1 MAMLR
6 VKEEGTNEQSQR
18 TLSGQGELRDLS
30 ILAYSIG
37 KIKYISNFLNSK
49 IER

>member
-6 VKEEGTNEQSQR
+6 VKEGTNEQSQR

-30 ILAYSIG
+30 ILAYSSG
-37 KIKYISNFLNSK
+37 KIKCISNSLNSK